1 MHLLDLE
8 KSLLVGC
15 AKQPFRPRSCS
26 AYFHRVLLVS
36 LACVLLTPFVAAQ
49 NKNPSKTPEP
59 LAAFGGQPIDESQL
73 PPGEQSQLQRMM
85 QQVYG
90 VKLRA
95 LHEVLDQKLVEAEAK
110 RQGVSV
116 DDLFK
121 SEVLA
126 KATDP
131 TEDQVNAYH
140 QAHPGQANQPFDP
153 VKVRQEMKTLEVQR
167 LRSIFIHSLWQ
178 QAINNGELVLLMTM
192 PRVEFPIDPVRLRGD
207 AKAPVTVVEF
217 SDFSCPYCRKAEATV
232 EGLLAKYPGK
242 VKLEYRDF
250 PLIELH
256 PQAHL
261 AAEASRCAAEQ
272 GKYWEYHD
280 LLFASPE
287 KQTQEALLADA
298 RTLKLDDKQF
308 DACLS
313 SARFKPQVDQ
323 DILLGTRAGVISTPA
338 FFVNGTFIS
347 GAQPADIFEKA
358 VEESLAQ
365 SRQEH
370 SAN

>member
-26 AYFHRVLLVS
+26 AYFHRVLLVA

-261 AAEASRCAAEQ
+261 AAEASRCAA
-272 GKYWEYHD
+272 
-280 LLFASPE
+280 AN
-287 KQTQEALLADA
+287 T
-298 RTLKLDDKQF
+298 
-308 DACLS
+308 
-313 SARFKPQVDQ
+313 
-323 DILLGTRAGVISTPA
+323 
-338 FFVNGTFIS
+338 VN
-347 GAQPADIFEKA
+347 
-358 VEESLAQ
+358 
-365 SRQEH
+365 H
-370 SAN
+370 S